1 MASITPT
8 GGDRPAPGA
17 DERAAPKLDLGA
29 RLRAER
35 LRHGLSLR
43 EVARRLGVSASTL
56 SQVETGK
63 AQPSVS
69 TLFDIVNLLGTSLD
83 GLLTEHGP
91 FAAQGQP
98 PAVQVD
104 RAGVVPPSGPEAE
117 GFFSFQRAGEHET
130 LELESGVQWARL
142 TAGSLPGVEFLR
154 VTYAPGACSSSDGV
168 FIRHA
173 GQEFGYCLSGRL
185 SVDVAFESYELG
197 PGDSI
202 SFPGTTPHRL
212 GNPGE
217 VAAKAIW
224 CVIGRHGH

>member
-1 MASITPT
+1 MAATTP
-8 GGDRPAPGA
+8 GGDDRL
-17 DERAAPKLDLGA
+17 APKLDLGT

-56 SQVETGK
+56 SQIETGK

-91 FAAQGQP
+91 FGTDPQP

-104 RAGVVPPSGPEAE
+104 RADRADRAGVPAPSGPEAH
-117 GFFSFQRAGEHET
+117 GFFSFQRTGEHET

-142 TAGSLPGVEFLR
+142 TAGSLPGMEFLH
-154 VTYAPGACSSSDGV
+154 VTYAPGACSSSEGV

-173 GQEFGYCLSGRL
+173 GQEFGYCLAGQL
-185 SVDVAFESYELG
+185 SVDVAFESYQLS

-212 GNPGE
+212 GNRGQ
-217 VAAKAIW
+217 VAAEAIW
-224 CVIGRHGH
+224 CVIGRHAH